1 VEQIKMKMQLYAI
14 QFAKKTGMVLD
25 QSAGILA
32 QVIGINVELF
42 ALPKLVNVKM
52 KF

>member
-1 VEQIKMKMQLYAI
+1 MKMQLYAT
-14 QFAKKTGMVLD
+14 QYAKKTGTVLD

-42 ALPKLVNVKM
+42 ALLKMANAKM